1 MSNEQ
6 LAISNGKED
15 ILLQL
20 LDFCCLIVAFVV
32 FVIDKSKRRI
42 SLQSFIMLLYSIVVS
57 RLVSLSRSSQ
67 YSVSAA
73 SFREIAAFTRNSFLL
88 TAYCAS
94 VKFAPIDWLPFGSR
108 IERKDLLAAIQPPS
122 NEPDRNSCLA
132 SVNSCLSSHR
142 NLYKLYI
149 LIANFRLFSKTIF
162 FAINTNIKKINK
174 RGKKINE

>member
-94 VKFAPIDWLPFGSR
+94 VKFAPIDVP
-108 IERKDLLAAIQPPS
+108 ER
-122 NEPDRNSCLA
+122 NNCFA